1 MSTKPLV
8 TLGRGEWEEGNRK
21 REERNGKRRVGQGEW
36 EEVSGKKRVGR
47 REWEEGSGRR
57 EWEEG
62 RGNWGVEWEEGRE
75 EWGEIGRRQNLIF
88 SSFYFVKAQNYR

>member
-8 TLGRGEWEEGNRK
+8 TLGRGTWEEGNRK

-57 EWEEG
+57 EWEDVRGKWGVG
-62 RGNWGVEWEEGRE
+62 RGKRRVGRDWTPAE
-75 EWGEIGRRQNLIF
+75 FNFFLFLFRKSTEL
-88 SSFYFVKAQNYR
+88 